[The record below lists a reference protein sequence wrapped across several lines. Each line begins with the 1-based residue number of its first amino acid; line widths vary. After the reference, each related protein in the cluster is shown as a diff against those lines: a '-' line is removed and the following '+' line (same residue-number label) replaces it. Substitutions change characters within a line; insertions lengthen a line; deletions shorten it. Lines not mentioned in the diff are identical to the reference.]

1 MDVPPAARDDARR
14 TALDE
19 ILAKGRTKKRQERWV
34 VLGGLLMQGKRNL
47 SYEEIRELAG
57 YHAEKGGIPSGYS
70 NTRPSHFPE
79 PKRQRGK
86 PP

>member
-1 MDVPPAARDDARR
+1 MPPVAQEEARA
-14 TALDE
+14 ALDE

-34 VLGGLLMQGKRNL
+34 RLGGLLLQGKHNL

-57 YHAEKGGIPSGYS
+57 HHAEKGGIPSGYS
-70 NTRPSHFPE
+70 NARSSHLPE